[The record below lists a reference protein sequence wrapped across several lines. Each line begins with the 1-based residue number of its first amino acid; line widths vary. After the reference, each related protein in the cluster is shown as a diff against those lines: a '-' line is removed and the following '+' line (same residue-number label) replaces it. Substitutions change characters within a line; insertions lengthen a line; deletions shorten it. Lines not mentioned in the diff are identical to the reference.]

1 MSLEIKIT
9 RKLLNDYKK
18 IEREV
23 PILEYELEQMRTT
36 DAGIGNSTIYDYR
49 DGYGRPQSVVGFDR
63 ERYERREKVVE
74 RKKEELKAVKDW
86 INAIEDGQTR
96 CVFKMRYMEKDMNW
110 VKIALKTGYGGKEYF
125 PRLHIRDKYL
135 KEMGIK

>member
-1 MSLEIKIT
+1 MEIKIT

-49 DGYGRPQSVVGFDR
+49 DGYGRPQSVIGFDR
-63 ERYERREKVVE
+63 ELYEKRE
-74 RKKEELKAVKDW
+74 RALNNKKEQLKAIKRW
-86 INAIEDGQTR
+86 ISSIEDGQTR
-96 CVFKMRYMEKDMNW
+96 CIFQMKYIDGMNW
-110 VKIALKTGYGGKEYF
+110 IKIAAKTGYKGNPDY
-125 PRLHIRDKYL
+125 PRLYIRDKYL
-135 KEMGIK
+135 KESGVK

>member
-1 MSLEIKIT
+1 MEIKIT

-18 IEREV
+18 TLWEI
-23 PILEYELEQMRTT
+23 PILEYELKQMKTT

-63 ERYERREKVVE
+63 ERYEKKEKVLE
-74 RKKEELKAVKDW
+74 RKKIEAKTVKEWIESIEEVR
-86 INAIEDGQTR
+86 TR
-96 CVFKMRYMEKDMNW
+96 RIFQMRYMEKDMNW
-110 VKIALKTGYGGKEYF
+110 VKIAARVGYPGKEDY

-135 KEMGIK
+135 KKMGIK

>member
-1 MSLEIKIT
+1 MEIKIT

-49 DGYGRPQSVVGFDR
+49 DGYGRPQSVIGFDR
-63 ERYERREKVVE
+63 ELYEKRE
-74 RKKEELKAVKDW
+74 RALNNKKEQLKAIKKW
-86 INAIEDGQTR
+86 ISSIEDGQTR
-96 CVFKMRYMEKDMNW
+96 CIFQMKYIDGMNW
-110 VKIALKTGYGGKEYF
+110 IKIAAKTGYKGNLDY
-125 PRLHIRDKYL
+125 PRLYIRDKYL
-135 KEMGIK
+135 KESGVK